1 MINEIVLEFAALLLA
16 LFCLI
21 EFVRQCREPLP
32 KGPGAVIRDRR
43 AVYAAALCALA
54 VSAAASLAEKLGTVF
69 KHCEK
74 YGIKFEKP
82 CKIRQMKPYFHWD
95 SSLL

>member
-43 AVYAAALCALA
+43 AVYAAAL
-54 VSAAASLAEKLGTVF
+54 
-69 KHCEK
+69 
-74 YGIKFEKP
+74 
-82 CKIRQMKPYFHWD
+82 
-95 SSLL
+95 